1 MWTEYIPD
9 FNKLRDIADLDT
21 AIFYAIIWCLVVM
34 SACLSSSIAE
44 AKLHKRK
51 FHTLLGACLPLVYPA
66 LIKVSLP
73 TKSKAAQKTKIEIE
87 EEKDELPLDDLN
99 EAYFKSVYIDSEGN
113 HNGPFIIDMEG
124 EILQANMIS
133 EVHPDFIIIE
143 TTNQA
148 GKSQRLRVPYSK
160 ITSCSEA

>member
-9 FNKLRDIADLDT
+9 FNELRNVADLRSVM
-21 AIFYAIIWCLVVM
+21 IFSIIWCLCIM

-51 FHTLLGACLPLVYPA
+51 VHTLLGACLPILYPA
-66 LIKVSLP
+66 FIKVSLP
-73 TKSKAAQKTKIEIE
+73 TKSKAAQKTKVVIE
-87 EEKDELPLDDLN
+87 EEEDDLPLDDLN
-99 EAYFKSVYIDSEGN
+99 EAYFKSVYLDSEGN
-113 HNGPFIIDMEG
+113 NRGPFIIDMEG
-124 EILQANMIS
+124 EIMQANFIA

-148 GKSQRLRVPYSK
+148 GKPQRLRVPYSK